1 MNVLIMT
8 FAAPMHT
15 ITDKHQQLMLTAV
28 VLLIIMTAVVVIIGF
43 RLSNVAHGQVTPET
57 ITPQQKAI
65 MCNPNNPKLHFVNS
79 TESAVCGLP
88 QSIKTNE
95 TTNTTTP

>member
-1 MNVLIMT
+1 MT
-8 FAAPMHT
+8 FVAPMHT
-15 ITDKHQQLMLTAV
+15 ITDIHQQLMLTAV
-28 VLLIIMTAVVVIIGF
+28 VLLLIMTAVVIIGF

-65 MCNPNNPKLHFVNS
+65 MCDPNDRFVNS

-95 TTNTTTP
+95 TTNATTPVTP

>member
-1 MNVLIMT
+1 MNVLVMT
-8 FAAPMHT
+8 LVAPMHT
-15 ITDKHQQLMLTAV
+15 ITDIHQQLMLTAV
-28 VLLIIMTAVVVIIGF
+28 VLLLIMTAVVIIGF
-43 RLSNVAHGQVTPET
+43 RLSNIAHGQVTPET

-65 MCNPNNPKLHFVNS
+65 MCDPNNPKLHFVNS
-79 TESAVCGLP
+79 TESVVCGLP